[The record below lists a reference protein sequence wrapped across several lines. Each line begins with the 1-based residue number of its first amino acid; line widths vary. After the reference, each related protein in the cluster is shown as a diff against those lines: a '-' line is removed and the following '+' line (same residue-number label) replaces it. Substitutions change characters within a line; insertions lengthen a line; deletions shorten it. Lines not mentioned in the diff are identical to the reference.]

1 MTKKTRV
8 TPVSVSQ
15 PEKEVYFDELLEQ
28 MAAAAVAQV
37 QELKA
42 HQVGAHTYGSDGL
55 FVVALE
61 ALTSAQRSR
70 DPNGYVTAAAYTL
83 AAVMHAIGAWDNP
96 NKPQQGE
103 KEPIE
108 EAA

>member
-1 MTKKTRV
+1 MTKKTRA

-15 PEKEVYFDELLEQ
+15 SKKEVYFSDLLEQ

-83 AAVMHAIGAWDNP
+83 AAVMHAIGAWDSP
-96 NKPQQGE
+96 NKPQQPEGE
-103 KEPIE
+103 KQEIP
-108 EAA
+108 